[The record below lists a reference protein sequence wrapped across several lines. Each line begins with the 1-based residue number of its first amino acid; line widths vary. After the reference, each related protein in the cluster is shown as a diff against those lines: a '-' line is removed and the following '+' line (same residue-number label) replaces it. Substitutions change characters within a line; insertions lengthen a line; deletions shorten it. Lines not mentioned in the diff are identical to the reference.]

1 MIPTTIESA
10 THTGAHV
17 LSNARVLVTGGTGSF
32 GQAFVDHVLTNHVVR
47 ELVVFSRDEFKQH
60 EMAQRWPV
68 DTYPIRYFLGDIRDK
83 ERLLRAFNGI
93 NYVVHA
99 AALKQ
104 VPAIEQN
111 PFEAVRT
118 NILGAQ
124 NIVEA
129 ALERGVRRVVAI
141 STDKAVNPVN
151 LYGAT
156 KLAMEKL
163 MIAANTYARYRD
175 VRFSVV
181 RYGNVVGSRGSVLQ
195 LYANLIAQG
204 ERILPVTDPAMTR
217 FWITLDRGVRLV
229 LQALEEAQGGEIFIP
244 KIPSMSVGDLL
255 AAMPV
260 ECTQRTIG
268 RRPGEKQHESLI
280 GEGEGARTL
289 DRDDSYVVMPEAPGY
304 RLGSWAEDA
313 RRAPADFKYNS
324 DTNTDWV
331 SLEEMRQLVTSLV
344 AQASAP
350 LR

>member
-1 MIPTTIESA
+1 
-10 THTGAHV
+10 
-17 LSNARVLVTGGTGSF
+17 
-32 GQAFVDHVLTNHVVR
+32 
-47 ELVVFSRDEFKQH
+47 
-60 EMAQRWPV
+60 
-68 DTYPIRYFLGDIRDK
+68 
-83 ERLLRAFNGI
+83 
-93 NYVVHA
+93 
-99 AALKQ
+99 
-104 VPAIEQN
+104 
-111 PFEAVRT
+111 
-118 NILGAQ
+118 
-124 NIVEA
+124 
-129 ALERGVRRVVAI
+129 VVAI

-181 RYGNVVGSRGSVLQ
+181 RYGNVVGSRGSVLL

-204 ERILPVTDPAMTR
+204 ERVLPVTDASMTR

-268 RRPGEKQHESLI
+268 RRPGEKHHEALI

-289 DRDDSYVVMPEAPGY
+289 ERDDLYVVMPEAPGY
-304 RLGSWAEDA
+304 RLGAWAENA
-313 RRAPADFKYNS
+313 RRVPTDFRYTS

-331 SLEEMRQLVTSLV
+331 SLEEMRELVTSLV
-344 AQASAP
+344 ADASASP
-350 LR
+350 R

>member
-1 MIPTTIESA
+1 M
-10 THTGAHV
+10 
-17 LSNARVLVTGGTGSF
+17 LSNSRVLVTGGTGSF
-32 GQAFVDHVLTNHVVR
+32 GQAFVSHVLTNHVVR
-47 ELVVFSRDEFKQH
+47 EIVVFSRDEFKQH
-60 EMAQRWPV
+60 EMSQRWPA
-68 DTYPIRYFLGDIRDK
+68 DKFPIRYFLGDIRDK

-111 PFEAVRT
+111 PFEAIRT

-181 RYGNVVGSRGSVLQ
+181 RYGNVIGSRGSVLL

-204 ERILPVTDPAMTR
+204 ERVLPVTDPAMTR

-229 LQALEEAQGGEIFIP
+229 LQALDEAQGGEIFIL
-244 KIPSMSVGDLL
+244 KIPSMTVGDLF

-260 ECTQRTIG
+260 DCTQRVIG
-268 RRPGEKQHESLI
+268 RRPGEKQHEALI
-280 GEGEGARTL
+280 GEGEGSRTL
-289 DRDDSYVVMPEAPGY
+289 DCGDAFVVMPEAAGY
-304 RLGSWAEDA
+304 RPGQWADIA
-313 RRAPADFKYNS
+313 RPVVGDFVYTS
-324 DTNTDWV
+324 DTNTEWV
-331 SLEEMRQLVTSLV
+331 SHEEMRRLATSLIHEASV
-344 AQASAP
+344 ARP
-350 LR
+350 

>member
-1 MIPTTIESA
+1 VNTE
-10 THTGAHV
+10 HV
-17 LSNARVLVTGGTGSF
+17 LANSRVLVTGATGSF
-32 GQAFVDHVLTNHVVR
+32 GQAFVGRVLENHVVQ

-60 EMAQRWPV
+60 EMSQRWPV
-68 DTYPIRYFLGDIRDK
+68 DKYPIRYFLGDIRDK

-129 ALERGVRRVVAI
+129 ALDRGVKRVVAI

-175 VRFSVV
+175 VRFSIV
-181 RYGNVVGSRGSVLQ
+181 RYGNVVGSRGSVL
-195 LYANLIAQG
+195 LLFADLMARG
-204 ERILPVTDPAMTR
+204 ETVLPVTDPSMTR
-217 FWITLDRGVRLV
+217 FWITLDRGVDLV
-229 LQALEEAQGGEIFIP
+229 LRALEEAQGGEIFVP

-260 ECTQRTIG
+260 PCTSRIIG
-268 RRPGEKQHESLI
+268 RRPGEKLHEALI
-280 GEGEGARTL
+280 GEGEGGRTL
-289 DRDDSYVVMPEAPGY
+289 DRGDTFVVMPDTPEYRPGPWLDNAK
-304 RLGSWAEDA
+304 RLD
-313 RRAPADFKYNS
+313 PDFVYTS
-324 DTNTDWV
+324 DTNTEWV
-331 SLEEMRQLVTSLV
+331 TSEEMRRLVVSL
-344 AQASAP
+344 AA
-350 LR
+350 RN